1 MSDGELIL
9 PIRVYYEDTDAQGV
23 VYYANYLRFLERAR
37 TEWLRQQGI
46 NQTQLRGDQGLVFVV
61 HGINLKFRAP
71 ARFDDMV
78 YATAIVRRHTAARFF
93 FEQRITRDTAAGP
106 VLVEGEVEAAC
117 LDVDSFRPR
126 RLPKTLIDELMA

>member
-37 TEWLRQQGI
+37 TEWLRQRGI
-46 NQTQLRGDQGLVFVV
+46 NQTQLRSDQGLVFVV

-78 YATAIVRRHTAARFF
+78 FASASVCRHTAARFF
-93 FEQRITRDTAAGP
+93 FKQRLTRDSATGP

-117 LDVDSFRPR
+117 LDADSFRPR
-126 RLPKTLIDELMA
+126 RLPKTLIDG

>member
-1 MSDGELIL
+1 MSDGELVL

-37 TEWLRQQGI
+37 TEWLRQRGI
-46 NQTQLRGDQGLVFVV
+46 NQTQLRGAEGLVFVV
-61 HGINLKFRAP
+61 HGLNLKFRAP

-78 YATAIVRRHTAARFF
+78 FASARVSRHTAARFY
-93 FEQRITRDTAAGP
+93 FEQRLTRDDATGS

-117 LDVDSFRPR
+117 LDAESFRPR
-126 RLPKTLIDELMA
+126 RLPKILLNELMV